1 LANRRIKRTKSFS
14 SYIRS
19 IENRVAA
26 LRAEAGVSGGIAPGS
41 ISASSLAQEVTL
53 SANSIKSLDFV
64 PGVQG
69 WNISGTGV
77 AEFSNIYVRGDINAE
92 TGTIGYWN
100 ISSPGVERTIGSR
113 KLFGTFLESADFGA
127 SDDDVDSGV
136 YVGLFKSY
144 FEESVPVTGA
154 TRLGN
159 VVTITAPNHGY
170 LNGDSVIVLIDN
182 DLTNGYGSG
191 SAPALI
197 IEVSKD
203 TFKYQNSGL
212 DTEYVDENGNFVNHG
227 VTGTATLYVKDVA
240 GLYLQD
246 YGKKVFDYGY
256 FSNEGVAYASAE
268 TFNLVHNPSLEYE
281 VDGTNAS
288 SITSWSRA
296 NTSAVTITGVA
307 FNNESSPINNL
318 YRGGSE
324 YGLNVSWTSTPA
336 DASVSVVSNYSLVDD
351 LVSDDPTLYLH
362 LDVFAAPYNESSSV
376 KVNSYTPSGNTIAVT
391 TATAHGLAVGDYI
404 YESFIVPAGS
414 ADIVTVP
421 GGKSYVL
428 KVTNVASNTVFSM
441 NNSFG
446 ALPGFRDI
454 SDETA
459 SVVSKVLVPE
469 FKITEIKFDFGNN
482 SNPVQFLSV
491 ATDAWIA
498 EYNENQYNGK
508 LSLTESEVNSSILND
523 HENNQILVKN
533 APALGIVHRPTSGAH
548 RLDLELAISLSKL
561 YKAYRAANPAGLAA
575 MENFKIVFP
584 AKIYPEGS
592 GSAISAGS
600 YTIDNVSLSTEK
612 RFFYAESSP
621 VSYSWHFPADKPNT
635 ASVQDTKQW
644 LDINLTNQT
653 ASYKYTDSFEFKSP
667 SFSNDLTVNS
677 GVYTIN
683 NLENEEI
690 LWQGLHSDATSSNLF
705 VSSGAYTK
713 PSELTA
719 GAEIT
724 MQSYSLSIVSPSHT
738 SYQISSDL
746 NYANAA
752 TGEYIRTHAASIAL
766 DSYEDETFDEGGYKR
781 DRGSQ
786 IWASADNIIFSTR
799 NEIIGENKNL
809 TFSVYGKTELSGDLV
824 VKSAGATV
832 SVPIVNAG
840 SADNHA
846 ATVKFVKDS
855 RQAYYL
861 PTSNVSEA
869 TYANSKRI
877 YISNT
882 APNAGTLGD
891 IWVKI

>member
-1 LANRRIKRTKSFS
+1 VRRTKNFGAYLSALNQDVSRIESKPRISGISEGIISGS
-14 SYIRS
+14 S
-19 IENRVAA
+19 
-26 LRAEAGVSGGIAPGS
+26 L
-41 ISASSLAQEVTL
+41 SASVVLENNFIQSGNYL
-53 SANSIKSLDFV
+53 
-64 PGVQG
+64 PGLTG
-69 WNISGTGV
+69 WKIDSNGV
-77 AEFSNIYVRGDINAE
+77 GEFSDIYVRGHIDAQ
-92 TGTIGYWN
+92 TGSIGYWN
-100 ISSPGVERTIGSR
+100 ISSPVVERTFGSR
-113 KLFGTFLESADFGA
+113 QLFGTFLESRDLGV
-127 SDDDVDSGV
+127 SDNTQVKGS
-136 YVGLFKSY
+136 YVGLFRSY
-144 FEESVPVTGA
+144 SEEGVAITHKYRVN
-154 TRLGN
+154 N
-159 VVTITAPNHGY
+159 VATITSPDHGFE
-170 LNGDSVIVLIDN
+170 NGDYVVVRLEDGDTSFSTGESNVRIFNVTKDN
-182 DLTNGYGSG
+182 FSYVNQGD
-191 SAPALI
+191 
-197 IEVSKD
+197 D
-203 TFKYQNSGL
+203 FTFVVGGDIQDNS
-212 DTEYVDENGNFVNHG
+212 TY
-227 VTGTATLYVKDVA
+227 GTATLYIKDVS

-268 TFNLVHNPSLEYE
+268 TFNLVYNPSLEYE
-281 VDGTNAS
+281 IDGTNTS

-296 NTSAVTITGVA
+296 NTSAITISGVA
-307 FNNESSPINNL
+307 FNSESSPINNL
-318 YRGGSE
+318 YRGGSD
-324 YGLNVSWTSTPA
+324 YGLNVSWTATPA
-336 DASVSVVSNYSLVDD
+336 DASISVVSNYSLVDD

-362 LDVFAAPYNESSSV
+362 FDVFAAPYNNSPSV
-376 KVNSYTPSGNTIAVT
+376 KVNSYTPSGNAISVT

-404 YESFIVPAGS
+404 YESFIVPSGS

-421 GGKSYVL
+421 GGESYVL

-446 ALPGFRDI
+446 ALPGFQDI
-454 SDETA
+454 SDEAT

-498 EYNENQYNGK
+498 EYNKNQYNGK

-523 HENNQILVKN
+523 PANNRILVKN
-533 APALGIVHRPTSGAH
+533 APALGVGHRPTTGAH
-548 RLDLELAISLSKL
+548 RLDFEIAISLSKL
-561 YKAYRAANPAGLAA
+561 YKAYRGANPAGLAA

-584 AKIYPEGS
+584 AKVYPEGS
-592 GSAISAGS
+592 SSAISAGS

-621 VSYSWHFPADKPNT
+621 VSYSWYLPADKPNT
-635 ASVQDTKQW
+635 VSVQDTKQW
-644 LDINLTNQT
+644 LDIDLINQT

-677 GVYTIN
+677 GVYTVN

-690 LWQGLHSDATSSNLF
+690 LWQGLHSDTTSSNLF

-713 PSELTA
+713 PSEITT

-746 NYANAA
+746 NYANAT
-752 TGEYIRTHAASIAL
+752 TGNYIRTHAASIAL
-766 DSYEDETFDEGGYKR
+766 DSYEDETIDRNGYKR

-799 NEIIGENKNL
+799 NEIVGSDKNL
-809 TFSVYGKTELSGDLV
+809 KFSVYGDTEIVGNLE
-824 VKSAGATV
+824 VKSGTV
-832 SVPIVNAG
+832 KVPIVNAG
-840 SADNHA
+840 SDDGHA
-846 ATVKFVKDS
+846 ATVKFVKDN

-861 PTSNVSEA
+861 PNSNVSEA

-877 YISNT
+877 YISSSQ
-882 APNAGTLGD
+882 PNAGTLGD
-891 IWVKI
+891 IWVRI